1 MRYFYAIII
10 FLFFTYNI
18 SYATEKQIVK
28 ACEFIKIELIDSLV
42 GYSNMMQNYEY
53 NNAKNVVENKY
64 KLAQIY
70 ETICTD
76 ILSE

>member
-1 MRYFYAIII
+1 MKYIYIIII
-10 FLFFTYNI
+10 FLFLSCSV
-18 SYATEKQIVK
+18 SYSAEKQIVK

-53 NNAKNVVENKY
+53 NNAKNVIDNKY

-70 ETICTD
+70 SAICID
-76 ILSE
+76 FSSE